1 MLPAPGSRGV
11 EFNQP
16 EPLGLDFF
24 EGFDEPSLFT
34 EPGGLGA
41 FDADHEGPLALFGED
56 LERFKF
62 RLDQSLARA
71 KQRMLTIHEDA
82 RNDRKVYRTMM
93 REQVY
98 EGQPNLTTPVSANKA
113 DGLLAH
119 IVDAIEQ
126 RPLAS
131 FVPEGIGRPAERAAQ
146 VAPIAAAYLE
156 REINKGG
163 SRERLIREL
172 SKEAVQVGT
181 GIGKLSMVRHPSGEW
196 FAQVSDIIKLETFY
210 VDRVAVPNLK
220 HVFCAYEERI
230 PFYQLEE
237 MADAG
242 LIDRDALESI
252 RGSHSAM
259 FIQTESEED
268 SNFLESSHAF
278 QEETAVH
285 RIHNCY
291 MRFRPMGASKAV
303 IYEAMWSEQWKVLLA
318 VRENSVGEAYDH
330 PPLAL
335 HRIGKDSKH
344 LFGRGVV
351 RRLAP
356 IQDMADNAINT
367 HLAMNNFAASPP
379 FLYKQHSPFGR
390 LIQSKRRI
398 IPGVGIPTLGTPDRG
413 DVQPLDFRNPGLA
426 LQDVSVAQTFADRAT
441 YTEEAIGSSSDR
453 KTLGQFRVE
462 VQRGTMRVR
471 LDLGDLAYD
480 AAQTLT
486 MMWAMMVKYKIQPA
500 GVVEVEDGGKF
511 LGARDI
517 GEEEIAQVMDSIV
530 MPMYAQGDFTPEELA
545 ELEQEFNGRLTDD
558 MIPSAKR
565 SDLTIHLTGTKII
578 ADKAAELDMLSQLT
592 PYILQGLEL
601 ARQDSFWNY
610 HLRSIIE
617 AMGFKDVEKRIPP
630 DPGVVMQDEGMR
642 QQMGAPL
649 AETITRSSNMV

>member
-1 MLPAPGSRGV
+1 MNFDR
-11 EFNQP
+11 P
-16 EPLGLDFF
+16 EPLGMDFF
-24 EGFDEPSLFT
+24 DGLEEPTLFG
-34 EPGGLGA
+34 EPDGLGA
-41 FDADHEGPLALFGED
+41 FDSDHEGPVVLFGED
-56 LERFKF
+56 LERFRF
-62 RLDQSLARA
+62 RLDQALSRA
-71 KQRMLTIHEDA
+71 KTRMHTIHEDA
-82 RNDRKVYRTMM
+82 RHDRKVYRTMM

-98 EGQPNLTTPVSANKA
+98 EGQPNLTTPISANKA

-146 VAPIAAAYLE
+146 VAPLAAAYLE
-156 REINKGG
+156 REINRGG

-181 GIGKLSMVRHPSGEW
+181 GIGKLSTVRHPSGEW
-196 FAQVSDIIKLETFY
+196 FMQVSDIIKLEAFF

-220 HVFCAYEERI
+220 HVFCAYEERK

-252 RGSHSAM
+252 RGSHSEM
-259 FIQTESEED
+259 FIRTESEED

-278 QEETAVH
+278 QEETEVH
-285 RIHNCY
+285 KIYHCY
-291 MRFRPMGASKAV
+291 MRFRAMGASRAE
-303 IYEAMWSEQWKVLLA
+303 IYEAIWSDQWKTLLS
-318 VRENSVGEAYDH
+318 VRLNPVKDAFDH
-330 PPLAL
+330 PPIAL

-367 HLAMNNFAASPP
+367 HLALNNMAASPP

-390 LIQSKRRI
+390 LMQSKRRI
-398 IPGVGIPTLGTPDRG
+398 VPGVGIPTLGTPDRG
-413 DVQPLDFRNPGLA
+413 DVQTLDIRNPGLA

-441 YTEEAIGSSSDR
+441 YTEEAIGSANDR

-486 MMWAMMVKYKIQPA
+486 MLWAMMVKYKIQPA
-500 GVVEVEDGGKF
+500 GIIEVEEGGKF
-511 LGARDI
+511 LAARDI
-517 GEEEIAQVMDSIV
+517 SEEEITQVMDSIV
-530 MPMYAQGDFTPEELA
+530 MPMYAQGDFVPEELA
-545 ELEQEFNGRLTDD
+545 ELETEFNGRLTDD
-558 MIPSAKR
+558 MVPSAKR

-601 ARQDSFWNY
+601 ARKDSFWNY

-617 AMGFKDVEKRIPP
+617 AMGFKDVEKRIPA
-630 DPGVVMQDEGMR
+630 DPGIVMEDEGMR
-642 QQMGAPL
+642 QEMGAPL